1 MKDHPQR
8 HYTIGEYFAIE
19 ESSEIKHEY
28 YEGEIFAM
36 AGASVSH
43 NRIVGNVLSA
53 LNREL
58 RGSDCEA
65 LGSDLRV
72 QTPSGFYTYPDVM
85 VVCGEPALIDA
96 PLDTVANPVLITE
109 VLSDSTAEYDRG
121 EKFDLYRAIPTLRE
135 YVLIEQKK
143 VFLELFSKGNEGWT
157 SESYS
162 SLEDRVHLVSEA
174 PLSLREVYGRVFT
187 GRRN

>member
-1 MKDHPQR
+1 
-8 HYTIGEYFAIE
+8 
-19 ESSEIKHEY
+19 
-28 YEGEIFAM
+28 
-36 AGASVSH
+36 
-43 NRIVGNVLSA
+43 
-53 LNREL
+53 
-58 RGSDCEA
+58 
-65 LGSDLRV
+65 
-72 QTPSGFYTYPDVM
+72 
-85 VVCGEPALIDA
+85 
-96 PLDTVANPVLITE
+96 VANPVLISE